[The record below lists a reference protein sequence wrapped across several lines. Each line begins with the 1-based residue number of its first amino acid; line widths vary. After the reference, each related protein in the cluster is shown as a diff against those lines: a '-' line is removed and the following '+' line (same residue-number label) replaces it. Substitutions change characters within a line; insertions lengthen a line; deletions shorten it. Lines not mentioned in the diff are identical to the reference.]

1 MGTTLKVQG
10 GTLVE
15 GESLCRTCR
24 HAHIQRGYRQNE
36 ELVYCGYDTMRL
48 VRFKIAECTDYLDK
62 TVPTRWEM
70 DQMAHLINVEPVRKQ
85 SGFVNAVGFAA
96 GLPRATDDD
105 DGDEEV
111 DSIAE

>member
-85 SGFVNAVGFAA
+85 SGFVNVVGFAA
-96 GLPRATDDD
+96 GLPRAVDNG
-105 DGDEEV
+105 DGDKEV

>member
-24 HAHIQRGYRQNE
+24 HAHIQRGFRQNE
-36 ELVYCGYDTMRL
+36 EAVFCGYDTMRV

-62 TVPTRWEM
+62 TVPTRYEM
-70 DQMAHLINVEPVRKQ
+70 DQMAYLINVEPARKR
-85 SGFVNAVGFAA
+85 SGFVSAVGFSAK
-96 GLPRATDDD
+96 LVRDEDDD
-105 DGDEEV
+105 SDESG
-111 DSIAE
+111 SISE

>member
-36 ELVYCGYDTMRL
+36 EVILCGYGPMRA
-48 VRFKIAECTDYLDK
+48 VRFKVAECTDYLDK
-62 TVPTRWEM
+62 TVPTRYEM
-70 DQMAHLINVEPVRKQ
+70 NQMAYLINIEPARKR
-85 SGFVNAVGFAA
+85 SGFVSGVGFA
-96 GLPRATDDD
+96 GKTEPD
-105 DGDEEV
+105 
-111 DSIAE
+111 DSIGEE